1 MLWATVALIM
11 AYIITAVIETSKP
24 LKSVNEVLDAAG
36 FNGTR
41 RARVSYFRRK
51 YYTTYTRNTHIAN
64 LPPCCRQNRSLLL

>member
-41 RARVSYFRRK
+41 RVCVCRISGVNITRRILGI
-51 YYTTYTRNTHIAN
+51 HI
-64 LPPCCRQNRSLLL
+64 